1 VTTRTPGRA
10 EEPSRRPVAPYPT
23 PWANSERTASGP
35 LFQTCSWGPIGA
47 QTSDNETGG
56 KRLEI
61 HDATRISRSQATP
74 RHSPRPPPEHRE
86 VWGTRGPGFE
96 SGRPDYE
103 EVAAKTHVLA

>member
-47 QTSDNETGG
+47 QTSENEAWR

-61 HDATRISRSQATP
+61 HDATGFPVAKPLPATRP
-74 RHSPRPPPEHRE
+74 DPPPEHRE